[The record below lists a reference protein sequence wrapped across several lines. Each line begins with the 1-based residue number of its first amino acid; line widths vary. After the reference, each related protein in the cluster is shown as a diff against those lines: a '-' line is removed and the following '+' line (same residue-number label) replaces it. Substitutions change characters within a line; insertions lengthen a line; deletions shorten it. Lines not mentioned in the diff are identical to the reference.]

1 MMLMYLPTFRIRLP
15 SLRLAVAAALV
26 AFSAAAPAQLVVYP
40 VRLVLD
46 PDKRA
51 DQLEIINNSA
61 RPVTY
66 VITLQN
72 RRMDENGRFA
82 AAETALPGE
91 QFADS
96 MLRYSPR
103 RVTLAPGMSQVIRI
117 MARRPADLAP
127 GEYRSHLLFSE
138 QAVPRGATS
147 IEKPNTEQGIGVS
160 LTALVG
166 ISVPIIVRAGQTT
179 ATVKMENLAMTPASD
194 AEPATV
200 LFDFLRDG
208 NRSVYGDFTATFEPT
223 GGRAVDVGRAA
234 GVAVYT
240 PNALRHMRFPLNPPA
255 GVSLAA
261 GTLTVTFR
269 ERDGSVVARASRQV
283 P

>member
-1 MMLMYLPTFRIRLP
+1 MFLPTFRSQPRRFL
-15 SLRLAVAAALV
+15 SLVLAAALV
-26 AFSAAAPAQLVVYP
+26 AFSAAAQAQLVVYP
-40 VRLVLD
+40 VRLVLE

-61 RPVTY
+61 KAVTY
-66 VITLQN
+66 LITLQN
-72 RRMDENGRFA
+72 RRMDENGRFS

-91 QFADS
+91 LFADG

-117 MARRPADLAP
+117 MARRPADLAA

-138 QAVPRGATS
+138 QPVPRGATS
-147 IEKPNTEQGIGVS
+147 IEKPDTEQGIGVS

-166 ISVPIIVRAGQTT
+166 ISVPIIVRAGQTA
-179 ATVKMENLAMTPASD
+179 ATVKLENLTTTPASD
-194 AEPATV
+194 SEPATV
-200 LFDFLRDG
+200 LFDLLREG
-208 NRSVYGDFTATFEPT
+208 NRSVYGDFTATFEPA

-234 GVAVYT
+234 GVAVYA
-240 PNALRHMRFPLNPPA
+240 PNALRHMRFQLNAPP
-255 GVSLAA
+255 GVSLSA

-269 ERDGSVVARASRQV
+269 ERDGSIVARASLQV